1 MTSADLPA
9 TTWADGEFGDLLS
22 LSTSTGEDGSVTVT
36 ATGEVDALT
45 APTFRVV
52 LDSQLQRRPPE
63 LVIDLSGVRF
73 LGSAGLTVLVEAHQ
87 EANDRGVAL
96 RLIATTRAVVGA
108 LTVTGLIDWFTVTGH
123 ESGQPTNRW

>member
-1 MTSADLPA
+1 MTSADWSA

-22 LSTSTGEDGSVTVT
+22 LSTRTGEDGAVTVT

-45 APTFRVV
+45 APAFRVV

-63 LVIDLSGVRF
+63 LVIDLSGIRF
-73 LGSAGLTVLVEAHQ
+73 LGSAGLTVLVEAHHA
-87 EANDRGVAL
+87 ANDSDVAL
-96 RLIATTRAVVGA
+96 RLIATTRAVIGA

-123 ESGQPTNRW
+123 GRG

>member
-63 LVIDLSGVRF
+63 LVIDLSGIRF

-108 LTVTGLIDWFTVTGH
+108 LTVTGLIDWLTVTGH

>member
-1 MTSADLPA
+1 MTAADLPA

-22 LSTSTGEDGSVTVT
+22 LSTRTGEDGAVTVT

-45 APTFRVV
+45 APTIRVV

-63 LVIDLSGVRF
+63 LVLDLSGIRF
-73 LGSAGLTVLVEAHQ
+73 LGSAGLTVLVDAHR
-87 EANDRGVAL
+87 AAGDRDVAL
-96 RLIATTRAVVGA
+96 RLIATTRAVIGA

-123 ESGQPTNRW
+123 GRG

>member
-22 LSTSTGEDGSVTVT
+22 LSTSTGEDGAVTVT

-63 LVIDLSGVRF
+63 LVVDLSGIRF
-73 LGSAGLTVLVEAHQ
+73 LGSAGLTVLVEAHHA
-87 EANDRGVAL
+87 ANDHGVAL
-96 RLIATTRAVVGA
+96 RLIATTRAVIGA